1 VVRKKLSKSNN
12 PSGRASPLQNNSQ
25 ANGKGG
31 NGATSQK
38 KYHKEGKNCVR
49 KFAFATRVGYHP
61 HNPNKVNQ
69 DQYVLAPNV
78 QGLPSLHLFGICD
91 GHGQFGREVSSYV
104 KIALASQIEKNYG
117 KELTPAESQAF
128 DQSHPEHK
136 QNPHK

>member
-1 VVRKKLSKSNN
+1 MVVRKKLSKSNN
-12 PSGRASPLQNNSQ
+12 PSGRASPLQHTTQ
-25 ANGKGG
+25 ANNKT
-31 NGATSQK
+31 GAPAQK
-38 KYHKEGKNCVR
+38 KHHKEGKNCVR

-104 KIALASQIEKNYG
+104 KVALAS
-117 KELTPAESQAF
+117 
-128 DQSHPEHK
+128 
-136 QNPHK
+136 